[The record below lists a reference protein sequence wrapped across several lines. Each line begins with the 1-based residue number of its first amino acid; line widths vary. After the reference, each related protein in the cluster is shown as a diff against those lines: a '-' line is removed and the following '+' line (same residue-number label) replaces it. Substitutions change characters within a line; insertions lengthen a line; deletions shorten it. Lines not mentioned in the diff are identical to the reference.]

1 MQYMEYE
8 LTQEIYSNINFL
20 IDILGF
26 LFNLTMCSSLILIIF
41 RLFSYS
47 IKLESIEEK
56 IKNENNYIM
65 QKFYKTV
72 IYLFRLSKTNLKIYL
87 FLFALLFLILIQ
99 MLLICLLTYRIIDLI
114 SYVGCVIVICYL
126 MKLYVQFDLA
136 KENLL

>member
-1 MQYMEYE
+1 MEYE

>member
-1 MQYMEYE
+1 MEYE

-87 FLFALLFLILIQ
+87 FLLALLFLILILL
-99 MLLICLLTYRIIDLI
+99 LLICLLTYRIIDLT
-114 SYVGCVIVICYL
+114 SYVG
-126 MKLYVQFDLA
+126 MPFQP
-136 KENLL
+136 